1 MNAGLV
7 PANGDSMTINDA
19 FTAQIV
25 KLVRQ
30 MPDDAILALVRDQLG
45 LVKAHVAGAV
55 SVAAPGRKRGR
66 KPGRPAKAKPAA
78 KPKAAPVAKAAAP
91 VKAVAAP
98 VAKAAPVK
106 AAPAKAAKVA
116 PAKRGPKPGA
126 PKKAGTRIRRSGAEL
141 QKALEVIERAVKA
154 GRGLAVGQIVKSTGM
169 KKASVVAALKELRGA
184 KRIFLAGDRR
194 FARYAGDARTAELAS
209 TTARKGGK

>member
-1 MNAGLV
+1 
-7 PANGDSMTINDA
+7 MTINDA

-30 MPDDAILALVRDQLG
+30 MPDDAILALVRNQLG
-45 LVKAHVAGAV
+45 LVKAAVAGAA

-66 KPGRPAKAKPAA
+66 KPGRPAKASPKAAPAA
-78 KPKAAPVAKAAAP
+78 KPVAA
-91 VKAVAAP
+91 VKALPAP
-98 VAKAAPVK
+98 AVAKAAPTK
-106 AAPAKAAKVA
+106 ATPANPAKAA

-154 GRGLAVGQIVKSTGM
+154 GKGLAVGQIVKSTGM

-209 TTARKGGK
+209 SAARKGGK